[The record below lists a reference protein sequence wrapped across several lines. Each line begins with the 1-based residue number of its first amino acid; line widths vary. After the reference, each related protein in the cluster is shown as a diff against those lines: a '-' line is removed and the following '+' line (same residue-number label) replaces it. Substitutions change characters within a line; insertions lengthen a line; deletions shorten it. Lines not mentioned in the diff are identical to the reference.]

1 MIDEG
6 IIAPSNNGFFHLLP
20 LAVRSLEKLTRLI
33 DKHMAEIGAQKIS
46 CPTLTASS
54 VWEKTGKRVLQL
66 LSLTIES
73 FKIKKTVK
81 YKIITCF
88 VLQNCYLFYLNVVL
102 NMYRLYYEHSF
113 SKWF

>member
-46 CPTLTASS
+46 CPTLTASG
-54 VWEKTGKRVLQL
+54 VWEKTGKKVLQL

-73 FKIKKTVK
+73 FKIK
-81 YKIITCF
+81 
-88 VLQNCYLFYLNVVL
+88 N
-102 NMYRLYYEHSF
+102 
-113 SKWF
+113 SKA